1 MRFLGKTRN
10 YAINELTVYPD
21 WICRCR
27 FYSFQS
33 HALSN
38 SIFAEKT
45 ILFSKKTWFSVSYIK
60 RMETWLD
67 EHNNHVF
74 RMGFHFP
81 QDLLVISL
89 FRKIHQN
96 ILRYIRQYPD
106 RSLFHWIYQRILT
119 IIFAI
124 IYILADRY
132 YDDTLWSCSW
142 LLERCIYNWY

>member
-1 MRFLGKTRN
+1 MNIKKNEVSKKKREITQSMNWQFILIEFADVFFILLKVMHCQTQFLQK
-10 YAINELTVYPD
+10 
-21 WICRCR
+21 
-27 FYSFQS
+27 
-33 HALSN
+33 
-38 SIFAEKT
+38 KT

-106 RSLFHWIYQRILT
+106 RSLFHWISQKILK

-124 IYILADRY
+124 TYMLAWYIL
-132 YDDTLWSCSW
+132 
-142 LLERCIYNWY
+142 